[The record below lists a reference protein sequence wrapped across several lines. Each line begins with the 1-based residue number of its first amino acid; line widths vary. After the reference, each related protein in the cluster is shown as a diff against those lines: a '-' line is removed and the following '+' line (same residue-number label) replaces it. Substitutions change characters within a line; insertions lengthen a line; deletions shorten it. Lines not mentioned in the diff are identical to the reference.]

1 MSRDFKGK
9 SIILGIPNHFG
20 LPECFR
26 KNLEYLGFKV
36 YLLPYDMNAKSQL
49 IWQDY
54 LIHGAKKIFLNN
66 RVYKAEKLAEIQEA
80 SQLKFIEELG
90 RVDYALVVRPDLFS
104 RKVLQSIKEK
114 SDFSVG
120 YQWDGMSR
128 FPLASTRISHF
139 DKFYV
144 FDREDTKRF
153 PNTYHTTNFYFDY
166 ISQQVDIKQDVF
178 FVGTFMKDRM
188 EMLVSLSELLKSFG
202 LSLNMTVVYGNESKI
217 KPYKNTPIQFRK
229 TGNSFETS
237 MLESMASNILIDVEN
252 TIHKGL
258 SFRCFEA
265 VGFSKK
271 LITNNRLV
279 KNYDFYDENN
289 IFVVESDCSQVD
301 FEQFINKSYKSQHDI
316 ASKYSFSYWFSK
328 LFC

>member
-1 MSRDFKGK
+1 MRRDFKGK
-9 SIILGIPNHFG
+9 SIILGVPDHFG

-26 KNLEYLGFKV
+26 KNLEYLGLKV
-36 YLLPYDMNAKSQL
+36 YLVPYDANAKSQL
-49 IWQDY
+49 VWRDY
-54 LIHGAKKIFLNN
+54 FIHGTKKIFLNN
-66 RVYKAEKLAEIQEA
+66 RTHKAEKIAEIQETN
-80 SQLKFIEELG
+80 QLKQIEEIEN
-90 RVDYALVVRPDLFS
+90 VDYSLIIRPDLFS
-104 RKVLQSIKEK
+104 KKVLQKIKEK
-114 SDFSVG
+114 SSFSVG
-120 YQWDGMSR
+120 YQWDGMGR
-128 FPLASTRISHF
+128 FPLASTRISYF

-144 FDREDTKRF
+144 FDKEDTKRF
-153 PNTYHTTNFYFDY
+153 PNTYYTTNFYFDY

-178 FVGTFMKDRM
+178 FIGTLMKDRM
-188 EMLVSLSELLKSFG
+188 EMLVKLSEWLKSFG
-202 LSLNMTVVYGNESKI
+202 LSLNMTVVCRSENKI
-217 KPYKNTPIQFRK
+217 KPYKNTSIRFQK
-229 TGNSFETS
+229 TGRSFENS

-289 IFVVESDCSQVD
+289 IFVVESGCSQVD